1 MNPPSFKRSLRGLA
15 TVLMV
20 GLLCSTVSGQSDGT
34 AETPAGASPKP
45 VSPQA
50 PPSPEAS
57 ADSSMPPPL
66 LKAIQDRM
74 AELDR
79 RAERLDQRERQLK
92 IIEQELSGIVQEN
105 ARLRKAMDQKEG
117 QPSPDKQ
124 FALLIKAYEQ
134 MPPEEAAARI
144 QKMEESVALKILA
157 RVKPKSAAQ
166 ILGGMPPNK
175 AAKFSEK
182 LAKNAR

>member
-1 MNPPSFKRSLRGLA
+1 MTPSSFKKSLRGLG
-15 TVLMV
+15 TVVMV
-20 GLLCSTVSGQSDGT
+20 GLLCSTVSGQTGGT
-34 AETPAGASPKP
+34 AEPPAGDSPKP
-45 VSPQA
+45 ASPQT
-50 PPSPEAS
+50 PPPPEAS
-57 ADSSMPPPL
+57 ADSNMPPPL

-74 AELDR
+74 AELDH

-92 IIEQELSGIVQEN
+92 IIEQELSGVVQEN

-134 MPPEEAAARI
+134 MPPEEAAA
-144 QKMEESVALKILA
+144 
-157 RVKPKSAAQ
+157 Q